1 MTGGLTTSGLYEE
14 RARRD
19 NLEFLKP
26 FFAFWKKLK
35 RRKALIQD
43 ARVAKEQYMETRK
56 REGALTDFLVGL
68 KYVEQGKV
76 ISSASLNEFIRV
88 HRSGLRDLDST
99 LYAKRGSN
107 RADLIGYLND
117 LIIEGKN
124 EVKGG
129 WVVNVPRLPP
139 TRGLENG
146 PNVLAIE
153 DRV

>member
-1 MTGGLTTSGLYEE
+1 MDTPG
-14 RARRD
+14 
-19 NLEFLKP
+19 
-26 FFAFWKKLK
+26 KL
-35 RRKALIQD
+35 
-43 ARVAKEQYMETRK
+43 
-56 REGALTDFLVGL
+56 
-68 KYVEQGKV
+68 
-76 ISSASLNEFIRV
+76 
-88 HRSGLRDLDST
+88 
-99 LYAKRGSN
+99 
-107 RADLIGYLND
+107 GYLND